1 MTPSHRFTLSLVL
14 VSLAACGS
22 EDSSTA
28 ATPDATAPAD
38 VTVADAASDTLTPS
52 DAAVRADA
60 AAADVGDAGSAD
72 RCEAVCARI
81 VGAPGC
87 MRDMPTCL
95 RACITQV
102 NSTPVDCRAALDAYL
117 ACGER
122 STASCTGGV
131 TNFAGCDEAQGALV
145 ACAATS
151 DAGADPCARFIDCAS
166 CTANASCGWCN
177 NHCVL
182 GNDTGPTPPNTCG
195 GQPWV
200 RSGSACR

>member
-1 MTPSHRFTLSLVL
+1 MHLHHRFTLSVVL
-14 VSLAACGS
+14 VSLAACAG
-22 EDSSTA
+22 EDPAPITA
-28 ATPDATAPAD
+28 PDATAPAD
-38 VTVADAASDTLTPS
+38 VTVASDAAADSAAPA
-52 DAAVRADA
+52 DAAVRTDA
-60 AAADVGDAGSAD
+60 AASDAGSAD
-72 RCEAVCARI
+72 RCNAVCARI

-102 NSTPVDCRAALDAYL
+102 NNTPIDCRAALDTYL

-131 TNFAGCDEAQGALV
+131 TNFAGCDDAQSALV
-145 ACAATS
+145 VCAAGS
-151 DAGADPCARFIDCAS
+151 DAGTDPCARFIDCAS

-200 RSGSACR
+200 RSSSACR